1 MHKLHAL
8 WTKAEKD
15 VALNMISMNC
25 IGVILTEYLKSSEK
39 LVTF

>member
-8 WTKAEKD
+8 WAKAEKD